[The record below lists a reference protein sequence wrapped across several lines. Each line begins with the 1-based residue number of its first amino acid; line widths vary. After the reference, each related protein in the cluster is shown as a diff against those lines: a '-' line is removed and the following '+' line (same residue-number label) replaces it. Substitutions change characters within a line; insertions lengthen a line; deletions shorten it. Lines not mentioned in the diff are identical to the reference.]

1 MTKRRKQAIILL
13 ALSGPMMW
21 FGVTSFMASG
31 TSSTALAMGIA
42 ISCTLGLAFALSG
55 LIMMVTKNSLGILN
69 PDDKGRGEI
78 LASQTSKDSPIL
90 DKAKIRQR
98 NEAAIDNLVTKTTD
112 NAIKTLTKKRKVNEM
127 AKAKDTD
134 VANVVEEI
142 RALEELIVQTEERIK
157 KDTLDV
163 KTATETKAVLK
174 DNLARNKTVKELLAI
189 IKQ

>member
-13 ALSGPMMW
+13 AMSVPMMW
-21 FGVTSFMASG
+21 FGFSNFIVGGSNSP
-31 TSSTALAMGIA
+31 ALSIGIA
-42 ISCTLGLAFALSG
+42 ISAVFGGFAALSG
-55 LIMMVTKNSLGILN
+55 LIMLITKNSLGILN

-90 DKAKIRQR
+90 NKDKIRQR

>member
-1 MTKRRKQAIILL
+1 
-13 ALSGPMMW
+13 
-21 FGVTSFMASG
+21 
-31 TSSTALAMGIA
+31 
-42 ISCTLGLAFALSG
+42 
-55 LIMMVTKNSLGILN
+55 
-69 PDDKGRGEI
+69 
-78 LASQTSKDSPIL
+78 
-90 DKAKIRQR
+90 
-98 NEAAIDNLVTKTTD
+98 VTKTID